1 MLPRIRGDSMM
12 QLPYK
17 TALLRMSRADLGKNV
32 LIVCGEDPPKVRRCL
47 KSLGFELSSLAHC
60 RESHT
65 YRLKKGRRSFTL
77 VISGYGSA
85 SVACVVYEL
94 EELGAE
100 NLILAGTCGAS
111 GHFRLSEPLVLLR
124 ARINPLGGSGAVGF
138 YTHDPMDWEFFPS
151 LKLSRL
157 ARRLKLKRSDISHII
172 SSDTFYGFSCVL
184 DGEGRPAYRGPPVED
199 RFPAGY
205 EKFTRLYRSKKPYLL
220 DMEVGFFYALCGI
233 WKKLNGL
240 AIKAPSNYVPWENGR
255 PPIREEAK
263 ALLAALRVATDV
275 ILALETNGS
284 RPS

>member
-1 MLPRIRGDSMM
+1 
-12 QLPYK
+12 
-17 TALLRMSRADLGKNV
+17 MSRADLGKNV
-32 LIVCGEDPPKVRRCL
+32 LIVCGEDPPKVRACL
-47 KSLGFELSSLAHC
+47 KGLGYELISLAHC

-111 GHFRLSEPLVLLR
+111 SHFRLDEPLVLLR

-151 LKLSRL
+151 NKLLRQTRGL
-157 ARRLKLKRSDISHII
+157 RLKRADISHII

-184 DGEGRPAYRGPPVED
+184 DRDGRPVYRGPPIAD
-199 RFPAGY
+199 RYPAGY
-205 EKFTRLYRSKKPYLL
+205 EKFRRLYRSQKPYLL

-240 AIKAPSNYVPWENGR
+240 AIKAPSNYVPFENGH
-255 PPIREEAK
+255 PPIRDESK
-263 ALLAALRVATDV
+263 ALRASLQAAADV
-275 ILALETNGS
+275 ILALETNGQ
-284 RPS
+284 RPSPAGPS